1 MGDGLL
7 AGGDV
12 DGAQGPRDGGDRLHG
27 RAHAQDLAGGHAALG
42 AARARGCTPDAA
54 LPGDHLVVR
63 QRPGGRGQLEAV
75 ADLDALDGL
84 DAHEGAGQ
92 PAVEASVPVH
102 VRAQARRQAVHD
114 DLDDPA
120 EGVAVLVGLVDPLH
134 HGGGGL
140 GVQAADRVLVERRH
154 DRGVGGL
161 GPHAGRGADPAELD
175 DVGDDADPADLLEEV
190 AGDASERHA
199 GGGLAGRGALEDRAG
214 LVEVV
219 LLHAR
224 EVGVAGARAGQ
235 RGVAAGLLE
244 VTGVDRVGRHDLLPL
259 RPLGVADV
267 DRHRAAL
274 GLPVA
279 HAADD
284 RDLVLL
290 ELHPRA
296 PAVAEAPT
304 RQGVGDVV
312 GGDPDMGRQAL
323 EDRDQGRAVGLAR
336 SEPTQHDV
344 SVSRGHRP
352 ARGGHAVMRPTRA
365 GPARTPRSAPTTMNG
380 PKG

>member
-1 MGDGLL
+1 M
-7 AGGDV
+7 
-12 DGAQGPRDGGDRLHG
+12 
-27 RAHAQDLAGGHAALG
+27 
-42 AARARGCTPDAA
+42 
-54 LPGDHLVVR
+54 
-63 QRPGGRGQLEAV
+63 
-75 ADLDALDGL
+75 
-84 DAHEGAGQ
+84 
-92 PAVEASVPVH
+92 
-102 VRAQARRQAVHD
+102 
-114 DLDDPA
+114 
-120 EGVAVLVGLVDPLH
+120 
-134 HGGGGL
+134 
-140 GVQAADRVLVERRH
+140 QAADRVLVERRH
-154 DRGVGGL
+154 DRGVGRL

-175 DVGDDADPADLLEEV
+175 DVRDDPDPADLLQEV
-190 AGDASERHA
+190 AGHATERHA

-224 EVGVAGARAGQ
+224 EVGVTGARAGQ

-244 VTGVDRVGRHDLLPL
+244 LTGVHRVGRHDLLPL

-267 DRHRAAL
+267 DGHRTAL

-284 RDLVLL
+284 GDLVLL
-290 ELHPRA
+290 ELHPCA
-296 PAVAEAPT
+296 PAVAEAST

-352 ARGGHAVMRPTRA
+352 ARGGHAVMRPTSA
-365 GPARTPRSAPTTMNG
+365 GPARTPSSAPRTMNG

>member
-1 MGDGLL
+1 M
-7 AGGDV
+7 
-12 DGAQGPRDGGDRLHG
+12 P
-27 RAHAQDLAGGHAALG
+27 
-42 AARARGCTPDAA
+42 PS
-54 LPGDHLVVR
+54 PGTISSWASE
-63 QRPGGRGQLEAV
+63 LEAV

-84 DAHEGAGQ
+84 DAHERSGQ
-92 PAVEASVPVH
+92 PAVEAAVPVD
-102 VRAQARRQAVHD
+102 VRAQPRRQAVDD

-134 HGGGGL
+134 HRGGGL

-161 GPHAGRGADPAELD
+161 GPHACRGADASELD

-190 AGDASERHA
+190 ARDSSQRHA

-244 VTGVDRVGRHDLLPL
+244 LTGVDGVGRHDLLPL

-267 DRHRAAL
+267 DGHRAAL

-290 ELHPRA
+290 ELHPCA

-304 RQGVGDVV
+304 GQGVGDVV
-312 GGDPDMGRQAL
+312 GGDPDMGRQTL

-352 ARGGHAVMRPTRA
+352 ARAGHAVMRPTSA
-365 GPARTPRSAPTTMNG
+365 GPTRTPRSAPTTMNG